1 MAKRKKAHRKEPVSA
16 APAGPRPME
25 EEEFNSLLSA
35 PPLVGTE
42 GNVHAS
48 AGASRKDLSK
58 AVSLRIPAGLADK
71 ARAHADAIGVSLNAL
86 LLVALSEYLRER
98 RHP

>member
-1 MAKRKKAHRKEPVSA
+1 MAKKKKAHRQVAVQASKQD
-16 APAGPRPME
+16 
-25 EEEFNSLLSA
+25 EFNSLSTP
-35 PPLVGTE
+35 PPLEME
-42 GNVHAS
+42 GDTPAS
-48 AGASRKDLSK
+48 AGASRKDFSK

-71 ARAHADAIGVSLNAL
+71 ARSHADTIGVSLNAL